1 MWIICHGEEGG
12 VCTGA
17 AGDSGRGVVVVLWET
32 PGEEGWVGIGK
43 SDKG

>member
-17 AGDSGRGVVVVLWET
+17 AGDSGRGVCGSTMGNPRGGRLGRDRKV
-32 PGEEGWVGIGK
+32 
-43 SDKG
+43 